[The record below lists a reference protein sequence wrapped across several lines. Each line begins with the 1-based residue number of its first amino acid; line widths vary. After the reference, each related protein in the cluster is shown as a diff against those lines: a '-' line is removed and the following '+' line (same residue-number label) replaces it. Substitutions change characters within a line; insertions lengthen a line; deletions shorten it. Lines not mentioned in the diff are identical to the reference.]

1 VYWPWFRHATD
12 DVVAACEAMLKH
24 FEQRGARVQDVVL
37 PDLEAGRV
45 AHVITIT
52 TEMNQALDRFYAQ
65 HHQEYGLDV
74 RLSLALSR
82 AFTARDY
89 VLAQR
94 VRTRLIDNFDRA
106 LAAVDVIVTPAT
118 ALPAPAIPASA
129 LPDGDSDLSTLT
141 EIMRFATPANL
152 TGLPAISF
160 PAGYNQAGLPIG
172 MQAIGRA
179 WREPTLFRLALVA
192 EQRVERQKPAVFF
205 DLLGG

>member
-1 VYWPWFRHATD
+1 
-12 DVVAACEAMLKH
+12 M
-24 FEQRGARVQDVVL
+24 
-37 PDLEAGRV
+37 
-45 AHVITIT
+45 
-52 TEMNQALDRFYAQ
+52 
-65 HHQEYGLDV
+65 
-74 RLSLALSR
+74 
-82 AFTARDY
+82 
-89 VLAQR
+89 
-94 VRTRLIDNFDRA
+94 RTRLIDNFDRA